1 MFPRSAGLALVAA
14 CAVLLGVSGEA
25 HATAG
30 VLFVHGTGD
39 QSVSSA
45 TTGYWTQKS
54 IDTMRNGRPYLIVG
68 YPGASCA
75 GFSQCSWA
83 TSSSTTAA

>member
-30 VLFVHGTGD
+30 VVFVHGTGD

-54 IDTMRNGRPYLIVG
+54 IDTMRNGRPFLAHRLG
-68 YPGASCA
+68 GQDAAGA
-75 GFSQCSWA
+75 
-83 TSSSTTAA
+83 